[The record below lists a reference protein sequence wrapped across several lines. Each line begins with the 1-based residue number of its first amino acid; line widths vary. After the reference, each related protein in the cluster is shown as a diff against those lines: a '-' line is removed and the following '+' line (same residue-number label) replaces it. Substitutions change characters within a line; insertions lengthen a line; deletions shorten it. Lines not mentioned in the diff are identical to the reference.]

1 MPLHVLGLNHVSAP
15 LEVREKVAFP
25 ADRQAQALADL
36 ASQPGVAE
44 AVLVSTCNRTE
55 IYFRADDSAAAR
67 RWLEGHA
74 ARAGLDIG
82 PHLYA
87 HSDEAA
93 VRHAFRVAAGLDS
106 MVLGE
111 PQILGQVKE
120 SVRNAESAG
129 TLGQLL
135 GGVFRKTFSVA
146 KQVRSET
153 ALGGESISMAAAALK
168 LAQNIFGDLSRTSI
182 VLVGVGEMVEL
193 AAT

>member
-74 ARAGLDIG
+74 ARGTG
-82 PHLYA
+82 HR
-87 HSDEAA
+87 AA
-93 VRHAFRVAAGLDS
+93 PLR
-106 MVLGE
+106 
-111 PQILGQVKE
+111 
-120 SVRNAESAG
+120 
-129 TLGQLL
+129 
-135 GGVFRKTFSVA
+135 
-146 KQVRSET
+146 
-153 ALGGESISMAAAALK
+153 
-168 LAQNIFGDLSRTSI
+168 AQR
-182 VLVGVGEMVEL
+182 
-193 AAT
+193 